1 MVQSYQDFLWSVR
14 QDSKLANF
22 KELDVMSKC
31 LLEEI
36 AIGTVNGAHLNI
48 TDVISLKHL
57 GAPSTLHR
65 RIQILLQNNW
75 IQIFFMNQN
84 RRTKYLE
91 LSESGNAYFQRLT
104 ELMANPNGI
113 QSSKGTS

>member
-1 MVQSYQDFLWSVR
+1 MGQSYQDFLRAVR
-14 QDSKLANF
+14 QDSKLANIQ
-22 KELDVMSKC
+22 ELDVMSKC

-36 AIGTVNGAHLNI
+36 AIGTFHGGHLTI
-48 TDVISLKHL
+48 TDVLNLKHL

-65 RIQILLQNNW
+65 RIQTLLQNNW

-91 LSESGNAYFQRLT
+91 LSESGHAYFKRLS
-104 ELMANPNGI
+104 ELMAIFHGI
-113 QSSKGTS
+113 QSTKGTS

>member
-1 MVQSYQDFLWSVR
+1 MSHSYQDFLRLIR
-14 QDSKLANF
+14 QDGKLANF
-22 KELDVMSKC
+22 QELDVMGKC

-36 AIGTVNGAHLNI
+36 AIGTDSGGHLTI
-48 TDVISLKHL
+48 TDVINLKHL

-65 RIQILLQNNW
+65 RIQTLLQNNW
-75 IQIFFMNQN
+75 VKIHFLNQN

-91 LSESGNAYFQRLT
+91 LSESGYAYFQRLT

-113 QSSKGTS
+113 QSTKGTS